1 VSGRSSLA
9 WRIGLTLGAVVLVVL
24 LVTGIVV
31 NRVVSSGFD
40 SVLAAQQQERLA
52 TAADT
57 FAADLQRPA
66 GAPLRVLALARR
78 LANST
83 GGAIT
88 LRRAN
93 GNVAVSFGTQPA
105 NSTHYEQPIL
115 GDDGQTLAT
124 LVADL
129 PARAPD
135 QGFLRLF
142 NLTLIAAG
150 VLALVAI
157 AALAAYFSGLLTRP
171 LRAVADAAHRLGG
184 GDLTA
189 RAQGGPD
196 RESAELALAFN
207 SMADRLQRSEMLR
220 RRAASDMAHDLATPA
235 TVLESQLQAMI
246 DGVVPADRD
255 QLEAA
260 RLAASALGSVVAQ
273 MGELASAE
281 SAPLQRR
288 AQAVDALAAV
298 AEAARGLEG
307 LYREREVMLQLDPAP
322 AVPLMA
328 SIDPDH
334 LGRALRNVLI
344 NAAQH
349 SPAGSTVRVTLAGRP
364 SEVQIRVIDAGPG
377 ISPEDLPHVFER
389 FYRADQSRSV
399 DAATDRRSGSG
410 IGLTIAR
417 ELLVA
422 NGGHIDVEH
431 SDRAGTTFVIGLAS
445 HRTGAT

>member
-1 VSGRSSLA
+1 VNGRSSLA
-9 WRIGLTLGAVVLVVL
+9 WRIGLTLGGVVLVVL
-24 LVTGIVV
+24 LLIGIVV

-40 SVLAAQQQERLA
+40 AVLAAQQQERLA

-83 GGAIT
+83 GGAIR

-93 GNVAVSFGTQPA
+93 GNVAVSFGTPPA

-115 GDDGQTLAT
+115 SDNGQALGT

-150 VLALVAI
+150 LLALVAI
-157 AALAAYFSGLLTRP
+157 AVLAAYFSGRLTRP
-171 LRAVADAAHRLGG
+171 LRAVADAAHQLGG

-189 RAQGGPD
+189 RAEGGTD

-246 DGVVPADRD
+246 DGVVPANRD
-255 QLEAA
+255 QLDAA
-260 RLAASALGSVVAQ
+260 RSAASALGSVVAQ

-288 AQAVDALAAV
+288 PVPVDVATAV
-298 AEAARGLEG
+298 AEAGRGLEG
-307 LYREREVMLQLDPAP
+307 LYRERNVTLDVDPAP
-322 AVPLMA
+322 AVPLVA
-328 SIDPDH
+328 NIDPDH
-334 LGRALRNVLI
+334 LGRAVRNVLT

-349 SPAGSTVRVTLAGRP
+349 SPAGSTVRVTLAGTP
-364 SEVQIRVIDAGPG
+364 SEVQIRVIDAGVG
-377 ISPEDLPHVFER
+377 IAFEDRPHVFER

-399 DAATDRRSGSG
+399 DPGTGRRTGSG

-422 NGGHIDVEH
+422 NGGRIEVEQSH
-431 SDRAGTTFVIGLAS
+431 HVGTTFVIGLAS
-445 HRTGAT
+445 HQK

>member
-1 VSGRSSLA
+1 MSGRSSLA
-9 WRIGLTLGAVVLVVL
+9 WRIGLTLGGVVLVVL

-40 SVLAAQQQERLA
+40 AVLAAQQHERLA

-57 FAADLQRPA
+57 FAADLQRTA

-93 GNVAVSFGTQPA
+93 GNAAVSFGTRPA

-115 GDDGQTLAT
+115 ADNGQALGT

-150 VLALVAI
+150 SIALVAI
-157 AALAAYFSGLLTRP
+157 AALAAYFSGRLTRP
-171 LRAVADAAHRLGG
+171 LRAVADAAHQLGG

-189 RAQGGPD
+189 RAEGGTD

-260 RLAASALGSVVAQ
+260 RSAASALGRVVAQ

-281 SAPLQRR
+281 SAPLLRR
-288 AQAVDALAAV
+288 AQAVDVAAAV
-298 AEAARGLEG
+298 ADSGRGLEG
-307 LYREREVMLQLDPAP
+307 LYRERSVTLQLDPAP
-322 AVPLMA
+322 AAPLVA
-328 SIDPDH
+328 RIDPDH
-334 LGRALRNVLI
+334 LGRALRNVLT

-349 SPAGSTVRVTLAGRP
+349 SPAGSTVRVTLASTP
-364 SEVQIRVIDAGPG
+364 SEVQIRVIDHGPG

-399 DAATDRRSGSG
+399 DPGTDRRSGSG

-422 NGGHIDVEH
+422 NGGRIGVEQ
-431 SDRAGTTFVIGLAS
+431 SDRVGTTFLIGLAS
-445 HRTGAT
+445 QRRGAT